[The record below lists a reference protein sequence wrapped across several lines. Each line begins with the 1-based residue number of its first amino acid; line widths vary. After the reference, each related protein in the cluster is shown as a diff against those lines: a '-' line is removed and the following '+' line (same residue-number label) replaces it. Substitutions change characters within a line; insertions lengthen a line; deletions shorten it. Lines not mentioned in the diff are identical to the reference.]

1 MVNLLWYFPSQ
12 LTTGSDSL
20 KPSMNSLC
28 SALLWTTRSRQDYLV
43 HYLEDHPT
51 TLQINQWS
59 SWRLSLQIV
68 KNRRKQ
74 RKTNTGQQSKDVT
87 SNLNIMIQLINK
99 RKACIFNNE
108 NKNKKKLSILKDE
121 CESRSNVAAQFKQQN
136 LDVKLLLY
144 CSVTSES
151 RIICFKLEKKVLL
164 QSCCSKLTYN
174 FYH

>member
-1 MVNLLWYFPSQ
+1 MVKLLRYFPNHF
-12 LTTGSDSL
+12 TIGSDSL
-20 KPSMNSLC
+20 KPSVSSFC
-28 SALLWTTRSRQDYLV
+28 GALLWTTRSTQDYPV
-43 HYLEDHPT
+43 PYLEDHTT
-51 TLQINQWS
+51 TLQINKWS
-59 SWRLSLQIV
+59 RWRLSLQIV
-68 KNRRKQ
+68 RNRRKQ

-99 RKACIFNNE
+99 RKACIFNNK

-151 RIICFKLEKKVLL
+151 RIICFKLEKKVYYKVAV
-164 QSCCSKLTYN
+164 QN
-174 FYH
+174 